1 MGILLLTHLW
11 QSTLVLL
18 GAWGL
23 ARLCRNNAAEVRYWI
38 WFVASMKFLVPLPLL
53 QQFGARLGRSFP
65 EPLPVD
71 AALIDSANAM
81 FAPSMLQSLHAADDM
96 PSPIA
101 LIAATLWA
109 LGAMVL
115 CLRWLLEWRS
125 IRAQVAFAPEVSMDL
140 PAPLHITS
148 GDLMTGVFGIFRPVV
163 VLPRQVLRA
172 LEPRQLQAVLA
183 HEACHIRRRDNLTA
197 ALHHCVQVLFWFH
210 PLVWWIGANLL
221 REREAACDEAVVEE
235 GHEQN
240 VYAESIL
247 AACRLGVTARSA
259 AVAASTGGDLCER
272 LSSIMSER
280 RALPISGERFTLL
293 FAMATLVCLAPVLAG
308 IATGA
313 IREAAGASPVTFEVI
328 TLEPAA
334 PGWWRSSRFEPENG
348 RLVVKNFSL
357 RDLIAAAYPSAIV
370 NADRIAIDS
379 VRYDIEARW
388 RTPQDLGG
396 TSERNTYRELLRQVV
411 ESNSNY
417 EIHVTNLHQ
426 AGKPLRKQ
434 PGRH

>member
-1 MGILLLTHLW
+1 
-11 QSTLVLL
+11 
-18 GAWGL
+18 
-23 ARLCRNNAAEVRYWI
+23 
-38 WFVASMKFLVPLPLL
+38 
-53 QQFGARLGRSFP
+53 
-65 EPLPVD
+65 
-71 AALIDSANAM
+71 M
-81 FAPSMLQSLHAADDM
+81 FAPSMPQSLHVANDM

-101 LIAATLWA
+101 LVALAIWA
-109 LGAMVL
+109 LGATAL
-115 CLRWLLEWRS
+115 CLRWFLQWGS
-125 IRAQVAFAPEVSMDL
+125 IRSQIAFAPEVPMDS
-140 PAPLHITS
+140 PAPVRITS
-148 GDLMTGVFGIFRPVV
+148 SSLMTGVFGIFRPVV
-163 VLPRQVLRA
+163 ILPRQVLRA

-197 ALHHCVQVLFWFH
+197 AIHHCVQALFWFH

-221 REREAACDEAVVEE
+221 REREAACDEAVIDE
-235 GHEQN
+235 GHEQG

-293 FAMATLVCLAPVLAG
+293 FAMAALVCFAPLFAG
-308 IATGA
+308 IAIGA
-313 IREAAGASPVTFEVI
+313 IREASGASPVAFEAI

-334 PGWWRSSRFEPENG
+334 PGWWRSSQFEAENG
-348 RLVVKNFSL
+348 RLVLKNFSL

-370 NADRIAIDS
+370 NADRIQLDS

-388 RTPQDLGG
+388 RTPHDMLGA
-396 TSERNTYRELLRQVV
+396 SERNTYRELLRQVV

-417 EIHVTNLHQ
+417 EIHVTNLH
-426 AGKPLRKQ
+426 
-434 PGRH
+434 